1 MASYSDDEHNG
12 KLGETEAAKQK
23 RRESRDDAWVDIL
36 IGSQTR
42 RIDGQDT
49 QAVDQRRGHHSTRS
63 DPDIASLEVAQ
74 VLATVQNRSP
84 SPPSMLERVD
94 RDYGMD
100 HHVQGLD
107 VDEVEPYPRLS
118 TVGPST
124 NSDESEAVLAYNE
137 PENADVESL
146 EAPSEFGLTSRQ
158 IAKHQRRIG
167 YFDLHPDRRQ
177 ALAQSS
183 LYDDE
188 DDMRGKLGEESD
200 DDIDDERAYGP
211 PSPGVREIRRLP
223 VPPGQQVQRP
233 SPVVDFMATLNLPT
247 EKHSSTDIANGNEGS
262 IAPATPSKTA
272 TLIEMYRE
280 RERGS
285 PPNAA
290 ITNPVPIIVA
300 PAAPSRLPVRVTL
313 SKEGTPLPQP
323 ALLSTSPPKP
333 SPKLSAEL
341 TRNEPPCIVLEETG
355 RGSPARYKHG
365 APLHN
370 VLEEE
375 EE

>member
-1 MASYSDDEHNG
+1 
-12 KLGETEAAKQK
+12 
-23 RRESRDDAWVDIL
+23 
-36 IGSQTR
+36 
-42 RIDGQDT
+42 
-49 QAVDQRRGHHSTRS
+49 
-63 DPDIASLEVAQ
+63 
-74 VLATVQNRSP
+74 
-84 SPPSMLERVD
+84 
-94 RDYGMD
+94 
-100 HHVQGLD
+100 
-107 VDEVEPYPRLS
+107 
-118 TVGPST
+118 VGPST
-124 NSDESEAVLAYNE
+124 SSDESEAVPAYNE
-137 PENADVESL
+137 HENAEVESL
-146 EAPSEFGLTSRQ
+146 EAPSPSESPLTSRQ
-158 IAKHQRRIG
+158 LAKHQRRVG
-167 YFDLHPDRRQ
+167 YFDLHPDRRH
-177 ALAQSS
+177 ALAQTS

-188 DDMRGKLGEESD
+188 DEMRAKLGEDSD

-211 PSPGVREIRRLP
+211 PSPGVREVRRLP
-223 VPPGQQVQRP
+223 VPPGQQL
-233 SPVVDFMATLNLPT
+233 VDSIATLT

-285 PPNAA
+285 PPNAG
-290 ITNPVPIIVA
+290 ITNSVPIIMA
-300 PAAPSRLPVRVTL
+300 PVAPSRLPVRVTL
-313 SKEGTPLPQP
+313 SKEGAPLPQP

-333 SPKLSAEL
+333 SPKLLVEST